1 MALWVTFSSGY
12 VAICYVLRHV
22 TLTYRCFMF
31 DWLLLLVSPVNTHA
45 EPPKK
50 DLVGV
55 VAAEAAYSALL
66 VNAAPVKPL
75 VDTKDCK
82 RCNGAGRIRSGDGLE
97 WTDCPD
103 CEPKGAPL
111 PDVKIPKSEPNR
123 YKTSDCPNG
132 QCPLYKA

>member
-1 MALWVTFSSGY
+1 
-12 VAICYVLRHV
+12 
-22 TLTYRCFMF
+22 MF
-31 DWLLLLVSPVNTHA
+31 EWLFLLFSPVTPNA

-50 DLVGV
+50 DCVGV
-55 VAAEAAYSALL
+55 VAAEAAYSALR
-66 VNAAPVKPL
+66 NDSTPVKPL

-82 RCNGAGRIRSGDGLE
+82 RCNGTGKVSTGDSNNP

-132 QCPLYKA
+132 NCPLYRS